1 MGQFLFV
8 GTLLTLIAVG
18 VAKTFLAHGHPT
30 SLATLP
36 APSSQTMSYLSIW
49 LLMKAFSSGC
59 AAMTGVEAV
68 SNGVMAFGEPRT
80 KNAQRT
86 LTVIIGILMILLFG
100 ITWLAKKYQIMPM
113 DPNSRFVSAYVEEI
127 GIVSVDRQCFA
138 PAG

>member
-1 MGQFLFV
+1 
-8 GTLLTLIAVG
+8 
-18 VAKTFLAHGHPT
+18 
-30 SLATLP
+30 
-36 APSSQTMSYLSIW
+36 
-49 LLMKAFSSGC
+49 
-59 AAMTGVEAV
+59 MTGVEAV